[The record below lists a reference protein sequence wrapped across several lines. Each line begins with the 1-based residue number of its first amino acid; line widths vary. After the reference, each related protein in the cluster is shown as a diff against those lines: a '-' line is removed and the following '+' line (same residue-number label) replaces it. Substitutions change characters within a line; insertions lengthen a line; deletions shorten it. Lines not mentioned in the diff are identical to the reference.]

1 MAGLTAKQDRF
12 VDEFLIDMN
21 GTQAAIRAK
30 YAKGSAHVA
39 ASRLLKN
46 DKIIDALAIAK
57 ERRAERVEISQDAVV
72 KELANLGFSNMLN
85 FIKVDKDGKT
95 SLDLTRMTREQAAA
109 LTQMTIEDGK
119 TTIKVADKKAPL
131 ELLGK
136 HLGMF
141 PNKHEHSGPEG
152 GPIEVSE
159 GLDLARRIAFAMTK
173 AAQEQEK

>member
-1 MAGLTAKQDRF
+1 MAGLTHKQERF
-12 VDEFLIDMN
+12 VSEFMIDMN

-30 YAKGSAHVA
+30 YAKGSAKVT
-39 ASRLLKN
+39 ASRLLTN
-46 DKIIDALAIAK
+46 VNVIEALAIAK
-57 ERRAERVEISQDAVV
+57 QRRAERVEISQDAVV

-85 FIKVDKDGKT
+85 FIKVDDEGKT
-95 SLDLTRMTREQAAA
+95 ELDLTRMTRDQAAA

-141 PNKHEHSGPEG
+141 PNKLEHTGKDG
-152 GPIEVSE
+152 GPIEVTE
-159 GLDLARRIAFAMTK
+159 GLDLARRVAFMLTK
-173 AAQEQEK
+173 AGKEQD